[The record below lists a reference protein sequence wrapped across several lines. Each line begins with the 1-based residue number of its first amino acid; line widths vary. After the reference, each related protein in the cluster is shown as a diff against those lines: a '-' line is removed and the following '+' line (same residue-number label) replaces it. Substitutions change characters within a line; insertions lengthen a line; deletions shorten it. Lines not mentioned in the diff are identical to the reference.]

1 MRRPARNRGRGLKPQ
16 HHALVLIALLLLGVV
31 VGVMAGS
38 SSSSSSSS
46 SRRGS
51 SASIHLGSVS
61 SSDSRGGGGGKRRR
75 DDLDSARQDEDEEEQ
90 QLQEGAAPAFADK
103 ADVGRRRKGRIQIP
117 QLLPSSTAS
126 MRTIRAKAASV
137 MSKSSSRSSSS
148 SSKKGLL
155 PKRPSSAAAAAAS
168 SSNSFFLLPHHKK
181 QQQQQEQQEQVCDAA
196 THLCHHVKGG
206 GRNSAAAAALVASN
220 AAAVEEE
227 KKNKASTLVTVKL
240 LFLLFYGSLGAVMP
254 YLPVY
259 YHALGLPDKQ
269 IGQLGAITPA
279 VTFVVAPLWGALAD
293 QTGRHKDVLLFTFVF
308 SVVSRLLFIWRTT
321 FGWLSFLVFCTAVLN
336 APVRPLLDSSVLN
349 LLEDK
354 REYGKQR
361 LWGQFGFGLAGCIVG
376 PCLMNHKFGGYK
388 AAFYVHALISL
399 PTLVIMRRFNPTP
412 ATSSSLPAS
421 PALAVEGKN
430 GGKKGVVVA
439 GAAVEKKPHFREGLG
454 IVIRNPDALIFF
466 FLVFVIGVSS
476 GIIENFA
483 YKRLREVGG
492 EGTVMGVSRFFSS
505 VTGVPMFWFSG
516 HVTKRL
522 SVMGVLI
529 LSLCSY
535 ILRFFIYASITNP
548 WQGLPAEALRGFTFA
563 AMWASS
569 TYYTHKISPPG
580 LSATMLGF
588 LNGMYGGLGQS
599 TGALIGG
606 HLSQRYGTPRTF
618 VLSGLADIV
627 IVVLFG
633 TYWWSHPNATRLK
646 EE

>member
-1 MRRPARNRGRGLKPQ
+1 MRSPGSKADGALPVDRPARRPSLTGGRP
-16 HHALVLIALLLLGVV
+16 
-31 VGVMAGS
+31 
-38 SSSSSSSS
+38 S
-46 SRRGS
+46 SRPSSHLQDKTAESLAALDDTVSQLCRRVRG
-51 SASIHLGSVS
+51 GSVS
-61 SSDSRGGGGGKRRR
+61 ERSVPAVPK
-75 DDLDSARQDEDEEEQ
+75 
-90 QLQEGAAPAFADK
+90 GASP
-103 ADVGRRRKGRIQIP
+103 
-117 QLLPSSTAS
+117 STAPVALQTGDGPPS
-126 MRTIRAKAASV
+126 M
-137 MSKSSSRSSSS
+137 
-148 SSKKGLL
+148 
-155 PKRPSSAAAAAAS
+155 
-168 SSNSFFLLPHHKK
+168 
-181 QQQQQEQQEQVCDAA
+181 
-196 THLCHHVKGG
+196 
-206 GRNSAAAAALVASN
+206 
-220 AAAVEEE
+220 
-227 KKNKASTLVTVKL
+227 ASTLVTVKL

-259 YHALGLPDKQ
+259 YHSLGLPDKQ
-269 IGQLGAITPA
+269 IGMLGAITPA

-293 QTGRHKDVLLFTFVF
+293 QTGRHKDVLLFTFVA

-321 FGWLSFLVFCTAVLN
+321 FGWLAILVFCTAVLN

-399 PTLVIMRRFNPTP
+399 PTLLIMRRFNPTP
-412 ATSSSLPAS
+412 PAPAPSSPPLPVAS
-421 PALAVEGKN
+421 TNKSEKSSMAKEEGPGAVALPSKAPSAALSSQPA
-430 GGKKGVVVA
+430 
-439 GAAVEKKPHFREGLG
+439 KPRFREGLG
-454 IVIRNPDALIFF
+454 IVVRNPDALIFF

-476 GIIENFA
+476 GVIENFA

-516 HVTKRL
+516 NVTRRL

-606 HLSQRYGTPRTF
+606 GLSHRVGTPRTF
-618 VLSGLADIV
+618 VLAGLADIV
-627 IVVLFG
+627 VVICFG
-633 TYWWSHPNATRLK
+633 TYWWLHPNATRLK

>member
-1 MRRPARNRGRGLKPQ
+1 
-16 HHALVLIALLLLGVV
+16 VV
-31 VGVMAGS
+31 
-38 SSSSSSSS
+38 
-46 SRRGS
+46 RD
-51 SASIHLGSVS
+51 AS
-61 SSDSRGGGGGKRRR
+61 
-75 DDLDSARQDEDEEEQ
+75 
-90 QLQEGAAPAFADK
+90 
-103 ADVGRRRKGRIQIP
+103 
-117 QLLPSSTAS
+117 
-126 MRTIRAKAASV
+126 
-137 MSKSSSRSSSS
+137 
-148 SSKKGLL
+148 
-155 PKRPSSAAAAAAS
+155 
-168 SSNSFFLLPHHKK
+168 
-181 QQQQQEQQEQVCDAA
+181 
-196 THLCHHVKGG
+196 THLCRHVKGG
-206 GRNSAAAAALVASN
+206 GRNSAAAAALVAS
-220 AAAVEEE
+220 AAAEKE
-227 KKNKASTLVTVKL
+227 KKDKASTLVTVKL

-259 YHALGLPDKQ
+259 YHSLGLPDKQ

-321 FGWLSFLVFCTAVLN
+321 FGWLSILVFCTAVLN

-376 PCLMNHKFGGYK
+376 PLLMSHKFGGYK

-399 PTLVIMRRFNPTP
+399 PTLMIMRRFNPTP
-412 ATSSSLPAS
+412 ASLPSS
-421 PALAVEGKN
+421 PAPALKKDGKKRMVAAAGAKGTAGGAVER
-430 GGKKGVVVA
+430 
-439 GAAVEKKPHFREGLG
+439 KPHFKEGLG

-535 ILRFFIYASITNP
+535 MLRFFIYASITNP

-618 VLSGLADIV
+618 VLSGLADL
-627 IVVLFG
+627 VVVGLFG
-633 TYWWSHPNATRLK
+633 TYWWLHPNATRLK

>member
-1 MRRPARNRGRGLKPQ
+1 MRRPVSNRGRGIRPQ
-16 HHALVLIALLLLGVV
+16 HLALVLIALLLGIAVGVV
-31 VGVMAGS
+31 TDSSITS
-38 SSSSSSSS
+38 SSSSSS
-46 SRRGS
+46 G
-51 SASIHLGSVS
+51 ASIHLGSG
-61 SSDSRGGGGGKRRR
+61 SRSTLGKGGGKRRR
-75 DDLDSARQDEDEEEQ
+75 NGLEETRREEDNKEEQ
-90 QLQEGAAPAFADK
+90 QLHEGADW
-103 ADVGRRRKGRIQIP
+103 GRRGRIQMP
-117 QLLPSSTAS
+117 RYSPTSTSSTRRVCSKAVD
-126 MRTIRAKAASV
+126 IRCRNSEGAT
-137 MSKSSSRSSSS
+137 SRRS
-148 SSKKGLL
+148 
-155 PKRPSSAAAAAAS
+155 PSAAAAAAS
-168 SSNSFFLLPHHKK
+168 PDSFFHLSYHKK
-181 QQQQQEQQEQVCDAA
+181 QLQQGLQDSTAAVVRDAA
-196 THLCHHVKGG
+196 IHLCRFVKGG
-206 GRNSAAAAALVASN
+206 GRNSAAAAALVAS
-220 AAAVEEE
+220 AAAEQE
-227 KKNKASTLVTVKL
+227 KKDKASTLVTVKL

-259 YHALGLPDKQ
+259 YHSLGLPDKQ

-293 QTGRHKDVLLFTFVF
+293 QTGRHKDVLLLTFVF

-321 FGWLSFLVFCTAVLN
+321 FGWLSILVFCTAVLN

-376 PCLMNHKFGGYK
+376 PLLMSHKFGGYK

-399 PTLVIMRRFNPTP
+399 PTLMIMRRFNPTP
-412 ATSSSLPAS
+412 ASLPSS
-421 PALAVEGKN
+421 PAPALKKDGKKRIMIAAGAKGSVGGAVER
-430 GGKKGVVVA
+430 
-439 GAAVEKKPHFREGLG
+439 KPHFKEGLG

-535 ILRFFIYASITNP
+535 MLRFFIYASISNP

-618 VLSGLADIV
+618 VLSGLADL
-627 IVVLFG
+627 VVVGLFG
-633 TYWWSHPNATRLK
+633 TYWWLHPNATRLK

>member
-1 MRRPARNRGRGLKPQ
+1 MRRPAHNRGRGIRPRHL
-16 HHALVLIALLLLGVV
+16 AYVLPALLLLGIA
-31 VGVMAGS
+31 VGVVADNSITS

-46 SRRGS
+46 
-51 SASIHLGSVS
+51 ASIHLGSS
-61 SSDSRGGGGGKRRR
+61 SYRKWGEVEEKRRR
-75 DDLDSARQDEDEEEQ
+75 DDLEETRQEEQ
-90 QLQEGAAPAFADK
+90 QLLHEGADW
-103 ADVGRRRKGRIQIP
+103 GRKRGRIQIP
-117 QLLPSSTAS
+117 RYLPSSTTS
-126 MRTIRAKAASV
+126 TRRVCSKADDLRSRN
-137 MSKSSSRSSSS
+137 SKGAISR
-148 SSKKGLL
+148 
-155 PKRPSSAAAAAAS
+155 RPLSTAAAAAS
-168 SSNSFFLLPHHKK
+168 SDSFFLPLYHKK
-181 QQQQQEQQEQVCDAA
+181 QQQQQQQHHKGCTAAVVRDAS
-196 THLCHHVKGG
+196 THLCRHVKGG
-206 GRNSAAAAALVASN
+206 GRNSAAAAALVAS
-220 AAAVEEE
+220 AAAEKE
-227 KKNKASTLVTVKL
+227 KKDKASTLVTVKL

-259 YHALGLPDKQ
+259 YHSLGLPDKQ

-321 FGWLSFLVFCTAVLN
+321 FGWLSILVFCTAVLN

-376 PCLMNHKFGGYK
+376 PLLMSHKFGGYK

-399 PTLVIMRRFNPTP
+399 PTLMIMRRFNPTP
-412 ATSSSLPAS
+412 ASLPSS
-421 PALAVEGKN
+421 PASALKKDGKKRMVPAAGAKGTAGGAVER
-430 GGKKGVVVA
+430 
-439 GAAVEKKPHFREGLG
+439 KPHFKEGLG

-535 ILRFFIYASITNP
+535 MLRFFIYASITNP

-618 VLSGLADIV
+618 VLSGLADL
-627 IVVLFG
+627 VVVGLFG
-633 TYWWSHPNATRLK
+633 TYWWLHPNATRLK